1 MPLAFK
7 YEVSINNNLLLLY
20 AILLRAFFIRK
31 NYKLEKYFIIMDK
44 KTFGLIRFIGGVIF
58 CLSSAIL
65 MFSGNQDIP
74 VPIKIS
80 LLVVGIALIATSKFR
95 LLK

>member
-1 MPLAFK
+1 
-7 YEVSINNNLLLLY
+7 
-20 AILLRAFFIRK
+20 
-31 NYKLEKYFIIMDK
+31 MDK
-44 KTFGLIRFIGGVIF
+44 KTSSLMRFISGIIF

-65 MFSGNQDIP
+65 MFFGDPDIP
-74 VPIKIS
+74 VPIKLS

>member
-1 MPLAFK
+1 M
-7 YEVSINNNLLLLY
+7 N
-20 AILLRAFFIRK
+20 
-31 NYKLEKYFIIMDK
+31 K
-44 KTFGLIRFIGGVIF
+44 KTFSLIRFISGIIF

-65 MFSGNQDIP
+65 MFFENQDIP

-80 LLVVGIALIATSKFR
+80 LLVVGIALIATSKYR